1 MKVVSANYSEPMSQ
15 ERVWNSS
22 GWYGEPLHSSRVANV
37 RELKYCE
44 GCGALGVRS
53 QGSPAQFC
61 PGCEPAVMIALR
73 RMQ

>member
-1 MKVVSANYSEPMSQ
+1 MKFVSANYGEPISL

-22 GWYGEPLHSSRVANV
+22 GWYGESLHSSQVANV

-44 GCGALGVRS
+44 GCGALGVRLK
-53 QGSPAQFC
+53 GSPGQFC
-61 PGCEPAVMIALR
+61 PGCRPAVMIATR